1 MRDIL
6 IIVPEEG
13 LLFEAA
19 GIADIFGQANEIRR
33 EAAQKPAYQV
43 TIATTQ
49 PHRVVHGRA
58 GLNLLADQRLVDLDP
73 GKKRDTV
80 FVTSRG
86 SSPAERTAVADW
98 LRQAAPRTRRMAS
111 VCAGALILAETG
123 LLDGRQ
129 ATTHWKKLDEM
140 QERFPEVR
148 VQKGPIYVQ
157 DGPFWT
163 SAGASSGF
171 DLTLALVED
180 DLGFEMARDVA
191 QYLVMYLR
199 RPGSQSQFSR
209 FLSSQVP
216 AGSPVHELQGWI
228 HEHLDQDLSVE
239 RLSERLCMSP
249 RNFTRV
255 FTRETGTPPARY
267 VEELRLEAARDRLE
281 QGNQAIEEVAREV
294 GFGSVLTL
302 QRTFERQLQ
311 VTPSEYRERFRC
323 RAIVQMS

>member
-6 IIVPEEG
+6 LIVPEEG

-19 GIADIFGQANEIRR
+19 GIADIFGQANEIRL
-33 EAAQKPAYQV
+33 EAALEPAYQV
-43 TIATTQ
+43 AIATTQ

-73 GKKRDTV
+73 GKARDTV

-98 LRQAAPRTRRMAS
+98 LRQAAPRTRRLAS

-148 VQKGPIYVQ
+148 VRRGPIYVQ

-171 DLTLALVED
+171 DLALALLED

-191 QYLVMYLR
+191 QHLVMYLR

-209 FLSSQVP
+209 FLSTQVP
-216 AGSPVHELQGWI
+216 VGSPVHELQGWI
-228 HEHLDQDLSVE
+228 HEHLDHDLSVE

-249 RNFTRV
+249 RNFSRV
-255 FTRETGTPPARY
+255 FLRETGLTPAKY
-267 VEELRLEAARDRLE
+267 VEEVRIESARHRLETGSE
-281 QGNQAIEEVAREV
+281 GVEEVARST
-294 GFGSVLTL
+294 GFGNALGL
-302 QRTFERQLQ
+302 RRAFERQLQ
-311 VTPSEYRERFRC
+311 LSPSDYRERFRSKD
-323 RAIVQMS
+323 VVMS